1 MDFEKTFGKD
11 LLNDDDDGFD
21 VDASD
26 TELEKRLIEEY
37 SREFNVMND
46 NEKLQ
51 SLARKTQDLY
61 KQAKAFDDQMITL
74 NKQYNFLDKNL
85 NYEEG
90 RVTHDMIPTQNYNY
104 GVGTPS
110 SK

>member
-1 MDFEKTFGKD
+1 MSDDLEEELRDEVKNELEMEFEKAFGKD
-11 LLNDDDDGFD
+11 LDDDFD

-51 SLARKTQDLY
+51 SLARKT
-61 KQAKAFDDQMITL
+61 
-74 NKQYNFLDKNL
+74 
-85 NYEEG
+85 
-90 RVTHDMIPTQNYNY
+90 
-104 GVGTPS
+104 
-110 SK
+110 